1 MLAQP
6 TPPPPQQQQQ
16 QLLLLLLLL
25 IITTMMVAMVVIMT
39 NVGSGSHNSVAED
52 TSHVEC
58 DTGQVHPHILKHGS
72 PFETLELLTP

>member
-6 TPPPPQQQQQ
+6 TPPPQQQQQQQ
-16 QLLLLLLLL
+16 QLLLM
-25 IITTMMVAMVVIMT
+25 IITTMMVVVVVIMT
-39 NVGSGSHNSVAED
+39 NVGSGYHNSVVED